1 MMIPK
6 FILIEGKD
14 MPYLLSAN
22 GVIEAVIIGIAIII
36 TMRVVYKIKTS
47 LMYKELFV
55 TAPFKAGLFACIVP
69 TLVFFIFTFV
79 SGQIYG
85 IITHHRS
92 LLILSVSILSIFIGL
107 LNFFNYLIDI
117 TFVYDRKHIKLRSFI
132 KLLMWILLTL
142 WVTDIDNM
150 MAVNLSEIFVT
161 FASSKVSLWAVI
173 SESFFILCSLGVIL
187 WVIAIFDNII
197 IEKITGLEANEKSLI
212 KRTFKILAMLVGV
225 YVILPS
231 LGVNLTSLSVL
242 GGGLGVGIGL
252 GLQKIASNFISGFII
267 LIDKS
272 VKIGDRVVISN
283 ITGIITQITTRYTV
297 MEAFDGSEI
306 IIPNEQFITNPII
319 NQTHTNQEIGLE
331 LGVSVGYSS
340 DLRKV
345 IELINEIIANHK
357 LVNKNKSPTIAIKNL
372 GASGIDIFIRVW
384 PLDAL
389 NDATTIRNDLNIAF
403 LEEFRVNN
411 IEVPFPK
418 LDVTMLNSPTVK
430 V

>member
-14 MPYLLSAN
+14 MPYLLSSN
-22 GVIEAVIIGIAIII
+22 GAIQASIIGLAVFI
-36 TMRVVYKIKTS
+36 TMMVGAKIKS
-47 LMYKELFV
+47 NSKYQEIFISSPL
-55 TAPFKAGLFACIVP
+55 KAAIFACVVP
-69 TLVFFIFTFV
+69 TLVFFTFTII
-79 SGQIYG
+79 SGEIYNY
-85 IITHHRS
+85 IVHKRS
-92 LLILSVSILSIFIGL
+92 VLILSAAILSILIGAL
-107 LNFFNYLIDI
+107 SICTYLIDR
-117 TFVYDRKHIKLRSFI
+117 TFSYDQKYAGLRVFI
-132 KLLMWILLTL
+132 KRILWILLAL
-142 WVTDIDNM
+142 WVTDLDNM
-150 MAVNLSEIFVT
+150 MALNFSNIYIT
-161 FASSKVSLWAVI
+161 FGTAKISLWSVV
-173 SESFFILCSLGVIL
+173 SESFFILCSLGAIL
-187 WVIAIFDNII
+187 WAIAIFDNII
-197 IEKITGLEANEKSLI
+197 IEKVNGLEANEKSLI

-272 VKIGDRVVISN
+272 VKIGDRVVINN
-283 ITGIITQITTRYTV
+283 ITGVITQITTRYTV

-306 IIPNEQFITNPII
+306 IIPNEQFMTNTII
-319 NQTHTNQEIGLE
+319 NQTHTNLEIGLE

-345 IELINEIIANHK
+345 IELINEIIAKHK
-357 LVNKNKSPTIAIKNL
+357 LVNKNKSPTISIKNL

-389 NDATTIRNDLNIAF
+389 NDATTIRNDLNIAL
-403 LEEFRVNN
+403 LEVFRTNG

-418 LDVTMLNSPTVK
+418 LDVTMLSSLTTK